1 MAKLDTGKI
10 RNVAVIGN
18 GGGGKTS
25 LVEAMLFDAGAIN
38 RMGTVEEGTT
48 TMDFEPEET
57 DKKITLSSA
66 IAHLDW
72 NDHRVNLID
81 TPGFIN
87 FLEESKGSMRAAD
100 GAVVV
105 TSAISGVKGETEKLW
120 GYADDYGIPR
130 VVFIGKMDREAAD
143 FAVGLQAVESA
154 FSKEAI
160 PLVLPIG
167 SGDNFSGVVDLLK
180 MKAYTYADGKP
191 KESDIPGD
199 LAGSAGEYR
208 KKLVEKVAESD
219 DALLERYL
227 EGGELSEEE
236 IISGVRKGSLQQS
249 FIPVLC
255 GAGPRNIGVQPLM
268 DAIVLCLASPV
279 DMSALRPIKGTN
291 PKDDSEVERKPEE
304 GEPFSAY
311 VFKSI
316 ADPFAGKLT
325 MFRVYSGTLKADSNV
340 LNTTSDSKERI
351 GQIFHMMGKKQDPAQ
366 ELGPGEI
373 GVVAKLK
380 DTHTG
385 DTLSDEGN
393 PIVFEK
399 VQFAEPLISYAIEP
413 KSKGDEDKVST
424 GLQKILDED
433 PVLRFHR
440 DEEAKDMILAG
451 MGQQHLEVTLEKLKR
466 KFGVEVVMKTPK
478 IPYRETIK
486 GSADV
491 QGRYKKQSGGKG
503 QFGDCFIQIKPLP
516 RGTGYEFVN
525 KIVGGAIPRQYI
537 PAVDK
542 GIQEAMK
549 DGIYA
554 GYPMID
560 VQVTLY
566 DGSYHSVDSSEMAF
580 KIAGS
585 MAIKKA
591 VAEAK
596 PIILEPVMKVEI
608 STPDEALGS
617 VIGDL
622 NSKRGKVQGMDQ
634 QGSTQKV
641 SALVP
646 MAEMLTYA
654 NQLHS
659 LTAGRGTYTMEFSHY
674 EEVPAHEAQKLIA
687 DKEEKKEEGK

>member
-1 MAKLDTGKI
+1 MAKLDTGNI

-25 LVEAMLFDAGAIN
+25 LVEAMLLDAEAIN
-38 RMGTVEEGTT
+38 RMGTIEDGTT
-48 TMDFEPEET
+48 TMDFEPEEIE
-57 DKKITLSSA
+57 KKITLSA
-66 IAHLDW
+66 AVAHLDW
-72 NDHRVNLID
+72 DGHRINLID

-120 GYADDYGIPR
+120 GYANDYGIPR
-130 VVFIGKMDREAAD
+130 VVFIGKMDRDASD
-143 FAVGLQAVESA
+143 FANALKAVETS
-154 FSKEAI
+154 FQKEAI

-167 SGDNFSGVVDLLK
+167 AGEEFSGVIDLLK
-180 MKAYTYADGKP
+180 MKAYTFEDGKP
-191 KESDIPGD
+191 KESEIPGD
-199 LAGSAGEYR
+199 MAGMAEEYR

-227 EGGELSEEE
+227 EGGELSAEEVTN
-236 IISGVRKGSLQQS
+236 GVRKGSLQQS

-255 GAGPRNIGVQPLM
+255 GTGPRNIGVQPLL
-268 DAIVLCLASPV
+268 DAIVLCLPSPV
-279 DMSALRPIKGTN
+279 DIAEISPIKGKN
-291 PKDDSEVERKPEE
+291 PADDSEIERKPDA

-325 MFRVYSGTLKADSNV
+325 MFRVYSGTLKADSTV
-340 LNTTSDSKERI
+340 LNATRDAKERV
-351 GQIFHMMGKKQDPAQ
+351 GQIFHMMGKKQEAAQ
-366 ELGPGEI
+366 ELGPGDI

-385 DTLSDEGN
+385 DTLCDEGN
-393 PIVFEK
+393 PIVFEQVK
-399 VQFAEPLISYAIEP
+399 FAEPLISYAIEP

-440 DEEAKDMILAG
+440 DEEAKEMILAG
-451 MGQQHLEVTLEKLKR
+451 MGQQHLEMTLEKLKR
-466 KFGVEVVMKTPK
+466 KFGVEVVMNAPK

-491 QGRYKKQSGGKG
+491 QGRYKKQSGGRG

-525 KIVGGAIPRQYI
+525 KIVGGSIPKQYI

-549 DGIYA
+549 EGIYA

-596 PIILEPVMKVEI
+596 PIILEPVMQVEI
-608 STPDEALGS
+608 STPDESLGS

-634 QGSTQKV
+634 QGNTQKV
-641 SALVP
+641 SAQVP
-646 MAEMLTYA
+646 MSEMLTYA

-659 LTAGRGTYTMEFSHY
+659 LTAGRGTYTMMFSHY
-674 EEVPAHEAQKLIA
+674 EEVPAHEAQKLLA
-687 DKEEKKEEGK
+687 AKEESKEESK